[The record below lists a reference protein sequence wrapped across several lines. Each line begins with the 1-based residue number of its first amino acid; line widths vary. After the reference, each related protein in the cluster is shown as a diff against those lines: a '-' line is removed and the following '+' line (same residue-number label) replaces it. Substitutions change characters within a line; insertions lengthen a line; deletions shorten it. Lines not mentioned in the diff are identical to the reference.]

1 MAYSLKGTHI
11 ATGQPVEVEL
21 GKREV
26 LLITAIGGDINGN
39 WEKAMDLI
47 TMRTGI
53 EIIGQVDLETIT
65 IDGVEKPFH

>member
-11 ATGQPVEVEL
+11 ATGQPVELEL

-47 TMRTGI
+47 SVRTGI

-65 IDGVEKPFH
+65 INGIEKPFH

>member
-1 MAYSLKGTHI
+1 MVNSLKGTHI

-26 LLITAIGGDINGN
+26 LLIEAIGGDINGN

-47 TMRTGI
+47 SVRTGI

>member
-1 MAYSLKGTHI
+1 MINSLKGTHI

-26 LLITAIGGDINGN
+26 LLIEAIGGDINGN

-47 TMRTGI
+47 SVRTGI

-65 IDGVEKPFH
+65 INGVERPFH

>member
-1 MAYSLKGTHI
+1 MVNSLKGTHI

-26 LLITAIGGDINGN
+26 LLIEAIGGDINGN

-47 TMRTGI
+47 SVRTGI

-65 IDGVEKPFH
+65 INGIEKPFH

>member
-11 ATGQPVEVEL
+11 ATGQPVEVML
-21 GKREV
+21 SKREV
-26 LLITAIGGDINGN
+26 LLITAPFGDINGN

-47 TMRTGI
+47 SVREGI

-65 IDGVEKPFH
+65 IDGIEKPFH

>member
-1 MAYSLKGTHI
+1 MINSLKGTHI

-26 LLITAIGGDINGN
+26 LLIAAIGGDINGN

-47 TMRTGI
+47 SVRTGI

-65 IDGVEKPFH
+65 IDGIERPFH

>member
-65 IDGVEKPFH
+65 IDEVEKPFH

>member
-11 ATGQPVEVEL
+11 ATGQPVEVML
-21 GKREV
+21 SKREV

-47 TMRTGI
+47 SVRTGI

-65 IDGVEKPFH
+65 INGIEKPFH

>member
-47 TMRTGI
+47 SVRTGI

-65 IDGVEKPFH
+65 INGVEKPFH

>member
-47 TMRTGI
+47 SVRTGI

>member
-47 TMRTGI
+47 SVREGI